1 MEIIVGIFPSF
12 NVQDALLWGSRPL
25 CFHEL
30 TSDLL
35 EDCININSTTL
46 QNEIKALVCANTKL
60 SISFYTEPSNSKTQ
74 RHPSGPVFMY
84 LVTEIFANQPRGCW
98 FTTRFH

>member
-46 QNEIKALVCANTKL
+46 QNEIKALAESVFSFTLKTNKKTDVDLFVALFKRLNTKL
-60 SISFYTEPSNSKTQ
+60 KILHY
-74 RHPSGPVFMY
+74 R
-84 LVTEIFANQPRGCW
+84 
-98 FTTRFH
+98 